1 LLKHPLNKPCQPI
14 IIDRSPGN
22 DGKAAWDRLGVGMLR
37 NYKFQMLRS
46 ITKRMIIQSS
56 LGMINLLQLPK
67 LMPASGGRGVIFTLH
82 HVRPDMKKS
91 FDPNAH
97 LSITPEFLN
106 AAIRVA
112 KDAGLVPVPLDAL
125 PRLLADPQDVRKF
138 VCYTLDDGYRDNLHF
153 AAPVFRSHSVPY
165 TVFVTPGFVDRGR
178 TIWWETL
185 EKLLNDVSEFSFDFG
200 SGPETVFC
208 VGRDAKITAFDRI
221 ATYVETAS
229 EDLAVAQIDKAANAC
244 GIDAMAIVD
253 AEIMTRAE
261 LGQLL
266 SDPLASLGA
275 HTMTHP
281 NLARVCVE
289 RLCDEMRQS
298 ADAISK
304 YQGRPVTTFS
314 YPYGGKKAVS
324 ARETQAAKDHG
335 FAVAVTTQP
344 GVLTSN
350 SLNQHTAMHRV
361 PLNGYYQRPNYVR
374 ALISGLPFRFA

>member
-1 LLKHPLNKPCQPI
+1 
-14 IIDRSPGN
+14 
-22 DGKAAWDRLGVGMLR
+22 MLR

-46 ITKRMIIQSS
+46 MAKRMIIQSS

-67 LMPASGGRGVIFTLH
+67 LMPASGGRGMIFTLH
-82 HVRPDMKKS
+82 HVRPDVKKQ

-97 LSITPEFLN
+97 LSITSEFLD

-125 PRLLADPQDVRKF
+125 PRLLSDPRDTRKF
-138 VCYTLDDGYRDNLHF
+138 VCFTLDDGYRDNLQF
-153 AAPVFRSHSVPY
+153 AAPVFQKHAVPY
-165 TVFVTPGFVDRGR
+165 TVFVTPGFVDRQR

-185 EKLLNDVSEFSFDFG
+185 EKLLNDVSELSFDFG
-200 SGPETVFC
+200 NGPETVSC
-208 VGRDAKITAFDRI
+208 ASRDAKITAFDRVAI
-221 ATYVETAS
+221 HVETAS
-229 EDLAVAQIDKAANAC
+229 EDQAVAKIDEAAKAC

-261 LGQLL
+261 LAQLL
-266 SDPLASLGA
+266 RDPLASLGA

-289 RLCDEMRQS
+289 RLGEEMRQS
-298 ADAISK
+298 ADVISK
-304 YQGRPVTTFS
+304 YLGKPVTTFS

-324 ARETQAAKDHG
+324 GRETQAARDHG

-344 GVLTSN
+344 GVLTSE
-350 SLNQHTAMHRV
+350 SLNQPTAMRRV

>member
-1 LLKHPLNKPCQPI
+1 M
-14 IIDRSPGN
+14 
-22 DGKAAWDRLGVGMLR
+22 A
-37 NYKFQMLRS
+37 
-46 ITKRMIIQSS
+46 KRMMIQSS
-56 LGMINLLQLPK
+56 LGMINILQLPK
-67 LMPASGGRGVIFTLH
+67 LLPASGGRGIIFTLH
-82 HVRPDMKKS
+82 HVRPDSKKP

-97 LSITPEFLN
+97 LSITPEFLD
-106 AAIRVA
+106 AAIRVT

-125 PRLLADPQDVRKF
+125 PGLLSNAADNRKF
-138 VCYTLDDGYRDNLHF
+138 VCFTLDDGYRDNLEF
-153 AAPVFRSHSVPY
+153 AAPVFQRHSVPY
-165 TVFVTPGFVDRGR
+165 TVFVTPGFVDRER

-185 EKLLNDVSEFSFDFG
+185 EKLLNDASELSFDFG
-200 SGPETVFC
+200 NGPEQIFC

-261 LGQLL
+261 LGRLL
-266 SDPLASLGA
+266 RDPLASLGA

-289 RLCDEMRQS
+289 RLSDEMRQS

-314 YPYGGKKAVS
+314 YPYGGRKAVS

-344 GVLTSN
+344 GVLTSK
-350 SLNQHTAMHRV
+350 SLNAPTAMNRV

>member
-1 LLKHPLNKPCQPI
+1 
-14 IIDRSPGN
+14 
-22 DGKAAWDRLGVGMLR
+22 MLR

-46 ITKRMIIQSS
+46 VAKRMLIQSS
-56 LGMINLLQLPK
+56 LGLINILQLPK
-67 LMPASGGRGVIFTLH
+67 LLPASGGRGMIFTLH
-82 HVRPDMKKS
+82 HVRPFTRKA

-97 LSITPEFLN
+97 LSITPEFLE

-112 KDAGLVPVPLDAL
+112 KDAGLTPVSLDEL
-125 PRLLADPQDVRKF
+125 PRLLSDPSDSRRF
-138 VCYTLDDGYRDNLHF
+138 VCFTLDDGYRDNLEH
-153 AAPVFRSHSVPY
+153 AAPVFQKHKVPY
-165 TVFVTPGFVDRGR
+165 TVFVTPGFVDRER

-185 EKLLNDVSEFSFDFG
+185 EKLLNNASEISFDFG
-200 SGPETVFC
+200 SGPERVVC
-208 VGRDAKITAFDRI
+208 PSRDSKITAFDRI

-229 EDLAVAQIDKAANAC
+229 EDLAVEQIDKAAEAC
-244 GIDAMAIVD
+244 GIDAMTIVD

-261 LGQLL
+261 LARLL

-289 RLCDEMRQS
+289 RLSDEMRQS

-304 YQGRPVTTFS
+304 YLGKPVTTFS

-324 ARETQAAKDHG
+324 ARETQAAKECG

-344 GVLTSN
+344 GVLTSK
-350 SLNQHTAMHRV
+350 SLNHATAMNRV